1 MIVGD
6 EVSCLFSHLGSCHVI
21 NTSHSTTPKGTAILG
36 VRYLRFSTTCFKTEE
51 ASWVIGKMF
60 SGA

>member
-21 NTSHSTTPKGTAILG
+21 NTSHRTTPKGTAILG
-36 VRYLRFSTTCFKTEE
+36 VRYHFFKTEE